1 MVRTNADGMMND
13 ARANELLDVVKA
25 SPDAVARHD
34 KAAWV
39 GLFSTRAVIED
50 PVGSRPHHNGLH
62 DRRSGVRGAGP
73 IERFYDTFIA
83 PNAIT
88 FHVDQDIVSGRIVIR
103 DLTVEIAMAA
113 GVTVRVPMH
122 LLYEITDED
131 GALRIAHLCASWELF
146 PMVRQVLSNGWPGL
160 MVMNRLGLR
169 MVARQGLG
177 AVIGFSKGMFG
188 IHSAG
193 KETVRR
199 FVEAINRKEAT
210 ALASLFDARNDGIAF
225 PAGRKSFAPESFCNQ
240 VDVLLV
246 VTKLLSSGYITT
258 CSFTARAGETES
270 RGVGLFEFNSRTG
283 NLHAARLYCVSWTV

>member
-1 MVRTNADGMMND
+1 MVPTDADGMLTE
-13 ARANELLDVVKA
+13 ARASQLLNVAKA

-39 GLFSTRAVIED
+39 GLFSTHAVIED
-50 PVGSRPHHNGLH
+50 PIGSRPHHNGLH

-113 GVTVRVPMH
+113 GLTVRVPMH

-169 MVARQGLG
+169 MVANQGLG
-177 AVIGFSKGMFG
+177 AVMGFCQGMFG
-188 IHSAG
+188 IHDAG

-199 FVEAINRKEAT
+199 FVEALNRKEAT
-210 ALASLFDARNDGIAF
+210 ALASLFAARNDGIAF
-225 PAGRKSFAPESFCNQ
+225 PAGRRRFAPESFCNQ
-240 VDVLLV
+240 VDVSLSV
-246 VTKLLSSGYITT
+246 MKLLSAGYVTS
-258 CSFTARAGETES
+258 CSFTARVGEMES
-270 RGVGLFEFNSRTG
+270 KGVGFFEFNSRTG
-283 NLHAARLYCVSWTV
+283 NLHAARLYCAALTV